1 MTKLKMEVRLTLSG
15 DLTRPN
21 EVTLITDEDD
31 GSLGLSLP
39 QEKSELSGAVKTT
52 PVSH

>member
-1 MTKLKMEVRLTLSG
+1 MGVHPTLIG
-15 DLTRPN
+15 DLARAN

-31 GSLGLSLP
+31 GSLGLGLS
-39 QEKSELSGAVKTT
+39 QEKPELSGAVETT